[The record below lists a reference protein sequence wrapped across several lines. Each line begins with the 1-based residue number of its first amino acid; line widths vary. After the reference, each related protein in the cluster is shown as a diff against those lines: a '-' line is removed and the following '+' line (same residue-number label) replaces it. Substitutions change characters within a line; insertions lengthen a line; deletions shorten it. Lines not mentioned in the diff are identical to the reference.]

1 MDLTYKEMIKRLEDK
16 LENALKGLEVAFEN
30 KDKKE
35 IKRLQDDIL
44 KFRLMISKLTSN
56 YKSFQY

>member
-1 MDLTYKEMIKRLEDK
+1 MNLTYKEMMKRLEDK
-16 LENALKGLEVAFEN
+16 LENALEGLEVAFEN

-44 KFRLMISKLTSN
+44 KFRLMISKLNSI
-56 YKSFQY
+56 YMEVK

>member
-1 MDLTYKEMIKRLEDK
+1 MDLTYKEMMKRLEDK
-16 LENALKGLEVAFEN
+16 LENALEELEMAFEN

-44 KFRLMISKLTSN
+44 RFRLMLSKLTSI
-56 YKSFQY
+56 YMEVK

>member
-1 MDLTYKEMIKRLEDK
+1 MDLTYKEMMKRLEDK
-16 LENALKGLEVAFEN
+16 LENALEGLEVAFEN

-44 KFRLMISKLTSN
+44 KFRLMISKLTSI
-56 YKSFQY
+56 YMEVK

>member
-1 MDLTYKEMIKRLEDK
+1 MDLTYKEMMKRLEDK
-16 LENALKGLEVAFEN
+16 LENALEGLEMAFEN

-44 KFRLMISKLTSN
+44 KFRLMISKLTSI
-56 YKSFQY
+56 YMEVK

>member
-1 MDLTYKEMIKRLEDK
+1 MNLTYKEMMKRLEDK
-16 LENALKGLEVAFEN
+16 LENALEELEMAFEN

-44 KFRLMISKLTSN
+44 KFRLMISKLTSI
-56 YKSFQY
+56 YMVVR

>member
-1 MDLTYKEMIKRLEDK
+1 MNLTYKEMMKRLEDK
-16 LENALKGLEVAFEN
+16 LENALEELEVAFEN

-44 KFRLMISKLTSN
+44 KFRLMLSKLTSI
-56 YKSFQY
+56 YMEVK

>member
-1 MDLTYKEMIKRLEDK
+1 MDLTYNEMMKRLEDK
-16 LENALKGLEVAFEN
+16 LENALEGLEVAFEN

-44 KFRLMISKLTSN
+44 KFRLMISKLTSI
-56 YKSFQY
+56 YMEVR

>member
-1 MDLTYKEMIKRLEDK
+1 MDLTYKEMMKRLEDK
-16 LENALKGLEVAFEN
+16 LENALEGLEMAFEN

-44 KFRLMISKLTSN
+44 KIRLMISKLTSI
-56 YKSFQY
+56 YMEVK

>member
-1 MDLTYKEMIKRLEDK
+1 MDLTYKEMMKRLEDK
-16 LENALKGLEVAFEN
+16 LENALEELEMAFEN

-44 KFRLMISKLTSN
+44 KFRLMLSKLTSI
-56 YKSFQY
+56 YMEVK

>member
-1 MDLTYKEMIKRLEDK
+1 MNLTYKEMMKRLEDK
-16 LENALKGLEVAFEN
+16 LENALEGLEVAFEN

-44 KFRLMISKLTSN
+44 KFRLMISKLTSI
-56 YKSFQY
+56 YMEVK

>member
-1 MDLTYKEMIKRLEDK
+1 MDLTYKEMMKRLEDK
-16 LENALKGLEVAFEN
+16 LENALEGLEVAFEN

-44 KFRLMISKLTSN
+44 KFRLMISKLNSI
-56 YKSFQY
+56 YMEVK

>member
-44 KFRLMISKLTSN
+44 KFRLMISKLTSI
-56 YKSFQY
+56 YMEVK

>member
-1 MDLTYKEMIKRLEDK
+1 MDLTYNEMMKRLEDK
-16 LENALKGLEVAFEN
+16 LENALEGLEMAFEN

-44 KFRLMISKLTSN
+44 KFRLMISKLNSI
-56 YKSFQY
+56 YMEVK

>member
-1 MDLTYKEMIKRLEDK
+1 MDLTYKEMMKRLEDK
-16 LENALKGLEVAFEN
+16 LENALEELEVAFEN

-44 KFRLMISKLTSN
+44 KFRLMLSKLTSI
-56 YKSFQY
+56 YMEVK

>member
-1 MDLTYKEMIKRLEDK
+1 MDLTYKEMMKRLEDK
-16 LENALKGLEVAFEN
+16 LENALEELEMAFEN

-44 KFRLMISKLTSN
+44 RFRLMLSKLTSI
-56 YKSFQY
+56 YMEVR

>member
-1 MDLTYKEMIKRLEDK
+1 MDLTYNEMMKRLEDK
-16 LENALKGLEVAFEN
+16 LENALEGLEVAFEN

-44 KFRLMISKLTSN
+44 KFRLMISKLTSI
-56 YKSFQY
+56 YMEVK

>member
-1 MDLTYKEMIKRLEDK
+1 MDLTYKEMMKRLEDK
-16 LENALKGLEVAFEN
+16 LENALEGLEMAFEN

-44 KFRLMISKLTSN
+44 KFRLMLSKLTSI
-56 YKSFQY
+56 YMEVK

>member
-1 MDLTYKEMIKRLEDK
+1 MDLTYNEMMKRLEDK
-16 LENALKGLEVAFEN
+16 LENALKELEVAFEN

-44 KFRLMISKLTSN
+44 KFRLMISKLTSI
-56 YKSFQY
+56 YMEVK

>member
-1 MDLTYKEMIKRLEDK
+1 MDLTYKEMMKRLEGK
-16 LENALKGLEVAFEN
+16 LENALEELEMAFEN

-44 KFRLMISKLTSN
+44 KFRLMISKLTSI
-56 YKSFQY
+56 YMEVK

>member
-1 MDLTYKEMIKRLEDK
+1 MDLTYKEMMKRLEDK
-16 LENALKGLEVAFEN
+16 LENALEGLEMAFEN

-44 KFRLMISKLTSN
+44 KFRLMISKLTSI
-56 YKSFQY
+56 YMEVR

>member
-1 MDLTYKEMIKRLEDK
+1 MDLTYKEMMKRLEDK
-16 LENALKGLEVAFEN
+16 LENALEGLEMAFEN

-44 KFRLMISKLTSN
+44 KFRLMLSKLTSI
-56 YKSFQY
+56 YMEVR

>member
-1 MDLTYKEMIKRLEDK
+1 MDLTYKEMMKRLEDK
-16 LENALKGLEVAFEN
+16 LENALEELEMAFEN

-44 KFRLMISKLTSN
+44 KFRLMISKLTSI
-56 YKSFQY
+56 YMEVK

>member
-1 MDLTYKEMIKRLEDK
+1 MDLTYKEMMKRLEGK
-16 LENALKGLEVAFEN
+16 LENALEELEMAFEN

-44 KFRLMISKLTSN
+44 KFRLMISKLTSI
-56 YKSFQY
+56 YMEVR